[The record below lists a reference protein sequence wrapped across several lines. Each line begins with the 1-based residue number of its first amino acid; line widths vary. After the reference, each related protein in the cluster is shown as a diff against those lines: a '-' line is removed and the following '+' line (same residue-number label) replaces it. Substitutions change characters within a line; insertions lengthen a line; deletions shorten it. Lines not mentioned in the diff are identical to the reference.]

1 MSQALRILDE
11 AGIPFEVRKR
21 AAAPPE
27 DAFEGERD
35 VALAAADLDR
45 AERALGAAGWR
56 RIHSFDGRH
65 AFFVKVR
72 DGRWAKLDA
81 KLKGA
86 ASRGPRLSVRRR
98 APIVALVGPDGAGK
112 STVIE
117 DVAAL
122 IPLGV
127 RVAYLGNRGTGRPGR
142 GGGVS
147 RSASRETA
155 GVLKDTARAARRLAR
170 EHWAA
175 ARGSIVLCDRH
186 PKELLAV
193 RPRRPRPAAAL
204 ERFLVRRLLPWPDA
218 LIVLQAPAEVL
229 HSRKPEHPVERLEEW
244 LRSYR
249 AELGPRGAAFVDT
262 TAPRE
267 ETVRQVSE
275 LVWDAVTR
283 RMGR

>member
-1 MSQALRILDE
+1 VSHALRALDE

-21 AAAPPE
+21 SSAPPE
-27 DAFEGERD
+27 DVFEGERD
-35 VALAAADLDR
+35 VTLAAADLDR

-86 ASRGPRLSVRRR
+86 APRGARLSLRRR
-98 APIVALVGPDGAGK
+98 APVVAVVGPDGAGK

-117 DVAAL
+117 AVAAL

-142 GGGVS
+142 GGTPKG
-147 RSASRETA
+147 APRETA

-170 EHWAA
+170 EHWGA

-193 RPRRPRPAAAL
+193 RPRRPRVAAAL
-204 ERFLVRRLLPWPDA
+204 ERLLVRRLLPWPDA
-218 LIVLQAPAEVL
+218 VIVLEAPAEVL
-229 HSRKPEHPVERLEEW
+229 HARKPEHPIERLEEW
-244 LRSYR
+244 LHSYR

-262 TAPRE
+262 TAPLE
-267 ETVRQVSE
+267 ETVREVSE
-275 LVWDAVTR
+275 LVWDAVAR

>member
-1 MSQALRILDE
+1 MSEALRVLDE
-11 AGIPFEVRKR
+11 AGVPYRVRKR
-21 AAAPPE
+21 ASAPPA

-35 VALAAADLDR
+35 VSLAAADLER
-45 AERALGAAGWR
+45 AERALAAAGWR
-56 RIHSFDGRH
+56 RIYSFDGRH

-86 ASRGPRLSVRRR
+86 PARGARLSVRRR
-98 APIVALVGPDGAGK
+98 GPIVALVGPDGAGK

-117 DVAAL
+117 EVAAL

-127 RVAYLGNRGTGRPGR
+127 RVAYLGTRGASRGAGGR
-142 GGGVS
+142 GS
-147 RSASRETA
+147 PKSATRETA

-170 EHWAA
+170 EHWAS

-193 RPRRPRPAAAL
+193 RPRRPPPAAAL

-218 LIVLQAPAEVL
+218 LIVLEAPAEVL
-229 HSRKPEHPVERLEEW
+229 HARKPEHPQERLEEW

-249 AELGPRGAAFVDT
+249 AELGPRGATFVDT

-275 LVWDAVTR
+275 LVWGAVAR